1 MARSLG
7 FSAYR
12 ALARRSEESRFQAS
26 AKRPKGSL
34 LWIHAAE
41 AKNLLAIVDLAHR
54 VCAGRYDLKVLITLP
69 DPESFAAARKTWV
82 LNDLIEIECC
92 PSEHPDA
99 VKAFWWRW
107 SPNIALWT
115 YGNLRPNL
123 LEITHRKKCPIA
135 LIDADK
141 AGFDGRRDRW
151 LPDLSRQLLDPFVTF
166 LVRTRDAQARLD
178 ALGIDKNRVS
188 ITPPLQAGGYTMP
201 CEDTDLSDLAQT
213 LSGRPVWLANSVQ
226 AEEIDAVLSAHR
238 QAVRLS
244 HRLLLILHLAEE
256 NLIDAFAAQ
265 DYSESFRLSDWSSG
279 ETPDDGTQVLL
290 VTEPEDLGLFYRLAP
305 VTFMGSSMV
314 RGHQGRNP
322 FEAAALGSAVL
333 YGPNVRDFLPF
344 YARLSKAGAAQIV
357 KDGETLGAAVTR
369 LIAPDQAAA
378 MAIAGWDVVSEGA
391 DLTDRVIDLVHA
403 TLDGD
408 ADVPNAST

>member
-12 ALARRSEESRFQAS
+12 ALKRRSEDRSYVTN
-26 AKRPKGSL
+26 AKRPQGQL

-54 VCAGRYDLKVLITLP
+54 ICAVRYDLHVLITLP
-69 DPESFAAARKTWV
+69 DQKSLETAQKTWTP
-82 LNDLIEIECC
+82 NARIGIECC

-107 SPNIALWT
+107 SPDMAVWS

-123 LEITHRKKCPIA
+123 LEFTHRKKCPIA

-141 AGFDGRRDRW
+141 SGFDGRRDRW
-151 LPDLSRQLLDPFVTF
+151 LPDLSRHLLDPFQAI
-166 LVRTRDAQARLD
+166 LVRSSDTLRRLES
-178 ALGIDKNRVS
+178 LGVHKNRVE
-188 ITPPLQAGGYTMP
+188 ITPHLQAGGYTLP
-201 CEDTDLSDLAQT
+201 CEDSDLSDLGQT
-213 LSGRPVWLANSVQ
+213 LSGRPVWLANTIQ
-226 AEEIDAVLSAHR
+226 AEEIEPVLKAHR

-244 HRLLLILHLAEE
+244 HRLLLILNLAEE
-256 NLIDAFAAQ
+256 ELLSAF
-265 DYSESFRLSDWSSG
+265 SEQVEDENFRIADWSSG
-279 ETPDDGTQVLL
+279 DPLDDGTQVLL
-290 VTEPEDLGLFYRLAP
+290 VSDAEDLGLFYRLAP
-305 VTFMGSSMV
+305 VTFMGGSMV

-333 YGPNVRDFLPF
+333 YGPNVRHYMPF
-344 YARLSKAGAAQIV
+344 YARLAKAGAAQIV
-357 KDGETLGAAVTR
+357 KDGETLGAAVIK

-391 DLTDRVIDLVHA
+391 DLTDRVIGLVHA

-408 ADVPNAST
+408 ADMTNARP